1 MEEHKQISVE
11 EYRQLRKEVGNWQ
24 IAIILF
30 GLFIFILGALL
41 IAQGSRYFILM
52 YSSIAV
58 MFGMA
63 SIGLFPLSR
72 IVQSCDKAN
81 PNLRK
86 LKLND
91 VKVPK
96 HYRNKRLLI
105 LGGGFLIV
113 LLTFCSQFDFERGL
127 NEPDRVQT
135 PPSLINNSTSS
146 LIDDAKD
153 VLEEENANE

>member
-1 MEEHKQISVE
+1 MKEKKQISVE

-24 IAIILF
+24 LAIILF

-63 SIGLFPLSR
+63 GIGFFPLSR
-72 IVQSCDKAN
+72 IVQSCDREN
-81 PNLRK
+81 PDLRK

-96 HYRNKRLLI
+96 HYCNKRLLI
-105 LGGGFLIV
+105 LGCGLLIV
-113 LLTFCSQFDFERGL
+113 LFTFCSQFNFERGL
-127 NEPDRVQT
+127 NKPNKVQT
-135 PPSLINNSTSS
+135 PPSIENSTSK
-146 LIDDAKD
+146 LIEDTKD
-153 VLEEENANE
+153 VLDEESSNK